1 MAISQHSPRGIAT
14 IVGSVALLLWA
25 SLATLTVISGQ
36 VPPFELTA
44 ITFAIGGGLG
54 LIVAFG
60 RGRGRMIWPSW
71 PVVCLGVG
79 GLFGDYILYFGAL
92 RLAPPSQAALIV
104 ALWPVMMVALAS
116 VVSREALSLRHALG
130 VLLGLAGMLVLMTN
144 AETVFSMDFRHMP
157 GYLLALGAAVVWAG
171 YSVASRR
178 YAEVPTEAVT
188 SFCLVSAMLAS
199 LGHLAW
205 EQTVLPADPQQLLA
219 LIALGVGPVGAS
231 FFAWDFGV
239 KHGDIRV
246 LGILSNAVPVLSTLF
261 LVTAGFATPT
271 PRLGIACMLIAA
283 AAATGTINWR
293 SIGPRL
299 TRELRQIWKLGVR
312 ATP

>member
-1 MAISQHSPRGIAT
+1 MTASQHSRRGTAT
-14 IVGSVALLLWA
+14 IVGLVALLFWA

-36 VPPFELTA
+36 VPPFELTG
-44 ITFAIGGGLG
+44 ITFAIGGCLG

-71 PVVCLGVG
+71 PVLCLGVA

-116 VVSREALSLRHALG
+116 VVSREALSLRHTVG

-144 AETVFSMDFRHMP
+144 AETVFFVDLRHVP
-157 GYLLALGAAVVWAG
+157 GTLLALGAAVVWAG

-178 YAEVPTEAVT
+178 HAEVPTETVT
-188 SFCLVSAMLAS
+188 SFCLVSALLAG

-205 EQTVLPADPQQLLA
+205 ERTVLPSDPQQVLA
-219 LIALGVGPVGAS
+219 LFALGAGPVGAS

-246 LGILSNAVPVLSTLF
+246 LGILSNAVPVLSTLL
-261 LVTAGFATPT
+261 LVSAGFATPT
-271 PRLGIACMLIAA
+271 PRLGIACMLIVA
-283 AAATGTINWR
+283 AAATGTMDLEWVGAWLAR
-293 SIGPRL
+293 RL
-299 TRELRQIWKLGVR
+299 GMSEQ
-312 ATP
+312 ASA